1 MGSVVEAVDVGRR
14 YRHGVTGPETL
25 TWKKLLSNRRPN
37 RSLEPIWAVRHVD
50 FALSAGRSLGLVG
63 PNGAGKSTM
72 LQLLGGIGLPDEGEI
87 KVKGRVS
94 ALFDLG
100 QDFHPE
106 LTGRDNARI
115 AGVIA
120 GFTRKEV
127 QRRMPDITDFAGL
140 GRFIDSPLRVYST
153 GMKARLAFA
162 VAIHAEP
169 EILLVDEVL
178 AVGDIGFQRRCT
190 QRIKELRGAGVTI
203 VVASHSV
210 EEVRS
215 LCDEVMWLRGGRVIA
230 IGSPD
235 EVLDRYSE
243 VTSEETRLL
252 TPLSTDGSGPAG
264 SVKLDLHEN
273 RFGTQEATID
283 LFRILDCWDQE
294 RSSLP
299 TSSSVRIEITASV
312 PLDFQ
317 QVNLSIKLV
326 RRRDG
331 LVCLDTSTQVTP
343 MTGSTEA
350 VADIGRLDL
359 APGDYA
365 FDVGV
370 YTEDWDRTLDFHK
383 AAYRL
388 QVTGPGPADAVM
400 APPVDWTIADH
411 STPEDLGPVPR

>member
-1 MGSVVEAVDVGRR
+1 MESVVEAVDVGRR
-14 YRHGVTGPETL
+14 YRHGVTGSEPL

-37 RSLEPIWAVRHVD
+37 RSLEPIWALRHVD
-50 FALSAGRSLGLVG
+50 FSLSSGRSLGLVG
-63 PNGAGKSTM
+63 PNGAGKSSM
-72 LQLLGGIGLPDEGEI
+72 LQLLGGIGLPDEGKI

-120 GFTRKEV
+120 GLTRREV
-127 QRRMPDITDFAGL
+127 QRRMPEIIDFAGL

-162 VAIHAEP
+162 VAIHTEP

-178 AVGDIGFQRRCT
+178 AVGDIGFQRRCH
-190 QRIKELRGAGVTI
+190 QRIRDLRGSGVTI

-210 EEVRS
+210 DEVRS
-215 LCDEVMWLRGGRVIA
+215 LCDEVLWLRGGRVIA
-230 IGSPD
+230 TGPPD
-235 EVLDRYSE
+235 DVLDRYSE

-252 TPLSTDGSGPAG
+252 TPLSTDDSRRAG
-264 SVKLDLHEN
+264 DVRLDLHEN

-283 LFRILDCWDQE
+283 SFRILDCWGVE
-294 RSSLP
+294 RSSMP
-299 TSSSVRIEITASV
+299 TSASIRVEIAARV
-312 PLDFQ
+312 PLEFQ
-317 QVNLSIKLV
+317 QVNFSVKLG

-331 LVCLDTSTQVTP
+331 LVCLDTSTQVAP
-343 MTGSTEA
+343 ATGST
-350 VADIGRLDL
+350 VAIAEIGRLDL

-365 FDVGV
+365 FDVGL

-400 APPVDWTIADH
+400 APPVDWTVAAR
-411 STPEDLGPVPR
+411 SKPKDLGPVPG